1 MARQH
6 IFSGF
11 KSINDIIEKEK
22 DFEKLRDTVKNY
34 NVVDEFKNIFPE
46 LSKVAQAIKTEKKIL
61 FLKVENSVWKSELK
75 FRQTTIIEKI
85 NKKFNEAIV
94 KTIRFI

>member
-1 MARQH
+1 MPKD
-6 IFSGF
+6 F
-11 KSINDIIEKEK
+11 KSLQEVLGKEKAFEKVRTAAKEYEVLEKFSEIFPDLKKVADAVKIEKG
-22 DFEKLRDTVKNY
+22 V
-34 NVVDEFKNIFPE
+34 
-46 LSKVAQAIKTEKKIL
+46 L

>member
-1 MARQH
+1 MPND
-6 IFSGF
+6 F
-11 KSINDIIEKEK
+11 KSLQEVFGKEKAFEKVRVVAKEYEVLEKFLEIFPDLKKIANATKIEKG
-22 DFEKLRDTVKNY
+22 V
-34 NVVDEFKNIFPE
+34 
-46 LSKVAQAIKTEKKIL
+46 L

-85 NKKFNEAIV
+85 NKKFNEPIV